1 MRRILVGF
9 VSGVLV
15 ALPLVA
21 AGVIDPPTNPED
33 SPIGYEITEQLRV
46 VRVYDAFNS
55 RWIVEVWPSRC
66 TVFEDG
72 SARCPSY
79 WEEP

>member
-1 MRRILVGF
+1 MRELLAGF
-9 VSGVLV
+9 VGGVLV
-15 ALPLVA
+15 ALPLAA
-21 AGVIDPPTNPED
+21 AGVIDPPTDPAD

-55 RWIVEVWPSRC
+55 QWIIEVWPSRC

-72 SARCPSY
+72 SAKCPSY
-79 WEEP
+79 WDKP